1 MGITTK
7 PSRNLTT
14 KGGIAIKN
22 VGHAHLRCQQCVA
35 PATVVIRRHFI
46 VPFLQF
52 IGDLAMPSRLRGLSP
67 KTIHDYVI
75 KKCPPLY
82 RASKKHLTS
91 TLRSFLR
98 FAHIQGY
105 LDRSLVPAVPVIATR
120 KLERLPRGMPW
131 RSVQA
136 MLRGPDRRTHLG
148 RRDYAMLL
156 LLSSYGVCI
165 GQVTA
170 LRLKDIHW
178 ESGTIDFQQMKGGKP
193 LRLPLHPL
201 VADALLAYIERDR
214 GRPTFAE
221 VFLTRPPNSH
231 PFSLNNHFGP
241 NLARYHRL
249 AGLDGS
255 FGGRAHAIRH
265 AFATRLVEQGTPI
278 KTISDLL
285 GHRTIDNTY
294 LYTKVDL
301 PRLRQLAL
309 VWPQVK
315 S

>member
-1 MGITTK
+1 MGITSGRCQSPAFESK
-7 PSRNLTT
+7 LLTEYLDY
-14 KGGIAIKN
+14 
-22 VGHAHLRCQQCVA
+22 LRCQQCVA

-46 VPFLQF
+46 VPFLRF

-75 KKCPPLY
+75 KKCPPLH

-98 FAHIQGY
+98 FAHIEGY

-156 LLSSYGVCI
+156 LLSSYGIRI

-178 ESGTIDFQQMKGGKP
+178 ANGTIDFPQMKGGKP

-221 VFLTRPPNSH
+221 
-231 PFSLNNHFGP
+231 
-241 NLARYHRL
+241 ARYHRL

-285 GHRTIDNTY
+285 GHRTIENTY

>member
-1 MGITTK
+1 MGITSGRSHSPPFESK
-7 PSRNLTT
+7 LLTQYLDY
-14 KGGIAIKN
+14 
-22 VGHAHLRCQQCVA
+22 LRDQQCVA
-35 PATVVIRRHFI
+35 PATVVIRRQFI
-46 VPFLQF
+46 VPFLRF
-52 IGDLAMPSRLRGLSP
+52 VGELAMPSRLRGLSP

-75 KKCPPLY
+75 TKSPPLH

-98 FAHIQGY
+98 FAHVQGL
-105 LDRSLVPAVPVIATR
+105 LDRSLVTAVPVIATR
-120 KLERLPRGMPW
+120 KLDRLPRGMPW

-136 MLRGPDRRTHLG
+136 MLRKPDRRTHLG

-156 LLSSYGVCI
+156 LLSTYGVRI

-178 ESGTIDFQQMKGGKP
+178 AGAAIDFAQMKGGKP
-193 LRLPLHPL
+193 LRLPLHPM

-214 GRPTFAE
+214 GRPTFEE
-221 VFLTRPPNSH
+221 VFLTRPPTPH
-231 PFSLNNHFGP
+231 PFSINNHFGP
-241 NLARYHRL
+241 NLARYYRL

-278 KTISDLL
+278 KTIADLL

-301 PRLRQLAL
+301 PRLRQLARA
-309 VWPQVK
+309 WPKVT

>member
-1 MGITTK
+1 MGITSGRSHSPPFESK
-7 PSRNLTT
+7 LLTQYLDY
-14 KGGIAIKN
+14 
-22 VGHAHLRCQQCVA
+22 LRDQQCVA
-35 PATVVIRRHFI
+35 PATVVIRRQFI

-52 IGDLAMPSRLRGLSP
+52 IGELATPSRLRGLSP

-75 KKCPPLY
+75 KKCPPLH

-98 FAHIQGY
+98 FAHIQGH
-105 LDRSLVPAVPVIATR
+105 LDRPLVTAVPVIATR
-120 KLERLPRGMPW
+120 KLDRLPRGIPW

-136 MLRGPDRRTHLG
+136 MLREPDRRTPLG

-156 LLSSYGVCI
+156 LLSTYGVRI

-170 LRLKDIHW
+170 LRLKDIRW
-178 ESGTIDFQQMKGGKP
+178 TGGTIDFAQVKGGKP

-201 VADALLAYIERDR
+201 AADALLTYIERDR
-214 GRPTFAE
+214 GHAAFEE
-221 VFLTRPPNSH
+221 VFLTRPPNPH
-231 PFSLNNHFGP
+231 PFSLNNHFGQ
-241 NLARYHRL
+241 NLARYYRR
-249 AGLDGS
+249 ADIDGS

-301 PRLRQLAL
+301 PRLRQLAGA
-309 VWPQVK
+309 WPQVK

>member
-1 MGITTK
+1 MDITS
-7 PSRNLTT
+7 SRSHTRQFHSKLLTQYL
-14 KGGIAIKN
+14 GY
-22 VGHAHLRCQQCVA
+22 LRHHQCVA
-35 PATVVIRRHFI
+35 PATVVIRRQFI
-46 VPFLQF
+46 VPFLDF
-52 IGDLAMPSRLRGLSP
+52 IGELAMPSRLAGLTA
-67 KTIHDYVI
+67 KTIHDYVVA
-75 KKCPPLY
+75 KSPPLH

-91 TLRSFLR
+91 SLRSFLR

-105 LDRSLVPAVPVIATR
+105 LKRSLVTAVPVIATR
-120 KLERLPRGMPW
+120 KLDRLPRGIPW

-136 MLRGPDRRTHLG
+136 MLREPDRRTHLG

-156 LLSSYGVCI
+156 LLSTYGVRI

-178 ESGTIDFQQMKGGKP
+178 ADGTMDFQPNKGGRP
-193 LRLPLHPL
+193 LRLPLHPP

-214 GRPTFAE
+214 GRLTFAE
-221 VFLTRPPNSH
+221 VFLTRPPNPH
-231 PFSLNNHFGP
+231 PFSVNNHFGP
-241 NLARYHRL
+241 NLARYYRR

-278 KTISDLL
+278 KTIADLL
-285 GHRTIDNTY
+285 GHRTIDNTF

-301 PRLRQLAL
+301 PRLRQLARA
-309 VWPQVK
+309 WPQVK